1 MQVILMERIENLGAL
16 GDIVDVKS
24 GFARNFL
31 VPQKK
36 AKTATKS
43 NIAEFETLR
52 SDLEKKAAGVTKAA
66 EDRLVAVNGLDEL
79 TIEMRAGQG
88 GKLFGSVSNN
98 EIAEAINAEGVQV
111 ERREVRMPDGP
122 IRSIGSFEI
131 LIHLH
136 TDVEATVKVNVV
148 ADADSDMEEIE
159 KKPIGTF
166 IDEDD
171 ELIRR

>member
-36 AKTATKS
+36 AKTATKN
-43 NIAEFETLR
+43 NIADFETMR
-52 SDLEKKAAGVTKAA
+52 SELEKAAATRTKAA
-66 EDRLVAVNGLDEL
+66 EDRLVALKGMEL
-79 TIEMRAGQG
+79 EIEVRAGQE
-88 GKLFGSVSNN
+88 GKLFGSVSNH
-98 EIAEAINAEGVQV
+98 EIAEAIIAKGVDI

-122 IRSIGSFEI
+122 LRHIGEFEV

-136 TDVEATVKVNVV
+136 SDVETTVKVSVIP
-148 ADADSDMEEIE
+148 DADSDMEVVERGQ
-159 KKPIGTF
+159 PIGTF
-166 IDEDD
+166 VEDD
-171 ELIRR
+171 

>member
-36 AKTATKS
+36 AKTATKA
-43 NIAEFETLR
+43 NIAEFESLR
-52 SDLEKKAAGVTKAA
+52 SELEKKAAGITKAA

-79 TIEMRAGQG
+79 TIEMRAGQE

-98 EIAEAINAEGVQV
+98 EIAEAIVAQGVTV
-111 ERREVRMPDGP
+111 ERREVRMPEGP
-122 IRSIGSFEI
+122 IRAIGEYEI

-136 TDVEATVKVNVV
+136 SGVEATVKVNVV
-148 ADADSDMEEIE
+148 ADADSDMEVVERGQ
-159 KKPIGTF
+159 PIGTF
-166 IDEDD
+166 VEED
-171 ELIRR
+171 

>member
-24 GFARNFL
+24 GFARNYL
-31 VPQKK
+31 VPQQK
-36 AKTATKS
+36 AKIATKS

-52 SDLEKKAAGVTKAA
+52 ADLEKKAADVTKAA
-66 EDRLVAVNGLDEL
+66 EDRLAAINGVGDLE
-79 TIEMRAGQG
+79 IEVRAGVG

-98 EIAEAINAEGVQV
+98 EVAELITAKGVAV

-122 IRSIGSFEI
+122 IRNIGEYEI

-136 TDVEATVKVNVV
+136 GGVEATVKVNVI
-148 ADADSDMEEIE
+148 ADADSDMEEVE
-159 KKPIGTF
+159 KQVIGTF
-166 IDEDD
+166 TDD
-171 ELIRR
+171 IMPLN

>member
-16 GDIVDVKS
+16 GDVVDVKS

-43 NIAEFETLR
+43 NIAEFEHLR
-52 SDLEKKAAGVTKAA
+52 SDLEKAAAERTKAS
-66 EDRLVAVNGLDEL
+66 EDRLTAVKGVGDLE
-79 TIEMRAGQG
+79 IEVRAGVG

-98 EIAEAINAEGVQV
+98 EIAELITEKGVKV

-122 IRSIGSFEI
+122 IRHIGDFEI
-131 LIHLH
+131 LIHL
-136 TDVEATVKVNVV
+136 DGNVETTVKVSVI
-148 ADADSDMEEIE
+148 ADADSDMEEVE
-159 KKPIGTF
+159 KQAIGTF
-166 IDEDD
+166 TDD
-171 ELIRR
+171 IPELN

>member
-31 VPQKK
+31 VPQQK
-36 AKTATKS
+36 AKTATKA

-66 EDRLVAVNGLDEL
+66 EDRLVAVNGLDDL
-79 TIEMRAGQG
+79 TVEMRAGPG

-98 EIAEAINAEGVQV
+98 EIAEAIIAQGVQV

-122 IRSIGSFEI
+122 IRMLGDYEI
-131 LIHLH
+131 LIHLYSE
-136 TDVEATVKVNVV
+136 VEATVKVSVV
-148 ADADSDMEEIE
+148 ADADSDMEVVE
-159 KKPIGTF
+159 KSTAIGTF
-166 IDEDD
+166 VDD
-171 ELIRR
+171 IMPLN